1 MHTETHEITTDDEI
15 AISLRERSANDPTA
29 AVVFVHGATYAGRS
43 IFDPIGAPEYSWLV
57 WGANAGLAA
66 FAVDIRGYGDSQRP
80 PGMDASTHA
89 GEPPVR
95 AIEATE
101 DVRAAIRT
109 VRERFSC
116 PVHLVGTSWGSMISG
131 AFLAGSKAPDLASV
145 TLHAPVFEPAGDLVD
160 GFVDGVLEPFRTVG
174 RMEARSRWNE
184 QVPSDPPAR
193 IRGGTEASDPAFEAF
208 WKSLVSSG
216 QGIDGEDAIVAPNG
230 TLQDLREASRGN
242 HLYEPSDIDVPTLVI
257 RGSLDPTATREDA
270 LRIYDGLDVPD
281 DESAYVEI
289 EGGTHFVHLE
299 RRRTA
304 LYEAVDAFRAG
315 VEG

>member
-1 MHTETHEITTDDEI
+1 MHTETHEIITEDGI
-15 AISLRERSANDPTA
+15 AISLRERSADDPTA

-43 IFDPIGAPEYSWLV
+43 IFDPVGAPEYSWLV
-57 WGANAGLAA
+57 WAANAGLAA

-116 PVHLVGTSWGSMISG
+116 PVHLVGTSWGSMIAG
-131 AFLAGSKAPDLASV
+131 ALLVGSNTPDLASV
-145 TLHAPVFEPAGDLVD
+145 TLHAPVFEPTGDLVD
-160 GFVDGVLEPFRTVG
+160 GLVDGVTEPFRTVG
-174 RMEARSRWNE
+174 KTEARSRWNE

-208 WKSLVSSG
+208 WESLVSSG

-230 TLQDLREASRGN
+230 TLQDLSEASRGN
-242 HLYEPSDIDVPTLVI
+242 HVYDPAVIDVPTLVI

-304 LYEAVDAFRAG
+304 LYEAVDAFRSG
-315 VEG
+315 LED